1 MSTGIPL
8 PSANFGGQLASG
20 SQNFMNQMIMQNLN
34 KKKMEQ
40 QQSQFEQE
48 LELRKQAAGRAGANS
63 DLSRSIM
70 QQQLLGLQNKNDPN
84 YEFNQFKALQNMVM
98 GGEQPNQ
105 DVMPNQNMPQN
116 QMPNQEMGEG
126 MGMFSQEGMT
136 NAQQPQMPQPNMGQN
151 NQNNFESL
159 KQNPMLRGFF
169 KHKFGFDPLAQIPQ
183 TPQEKQADALD
194 LFKQKEA
201 LKNTNKGGNTP
212 TNTVLT
218 QNQQSLQGIDT
229 VLPMLDELITSKNI
243 PGVMNFNPNTNATY
257 NAKTSS
263 MIDTLVAAQQLP
275 KVQASIDLVEEQI
288 RRKFGESV
296 DNYKTRLKGLKEDL
310 IKRREN
316 SANVVNSR
324 KINANNLPTTVHLIG
339 LKGENY
345 DVPNDEV
352 DQILLENPGVIR
364 G

>member
-1 MSTGIPL
+1 MALGIPL
-8 PSANFGGQLASG
+8 PSADFGGQLASG
-20 SQNFMNQMIMQNLN
+20 SQNLMNQMIMQHLQN
-34 KKKMEQ
+34 KKMAQEQ
-40 QQSQFEQE
+40 AQFEQE
-48 LELRKQAAGRAGANS
+48 LAIKKQAAGRAGANS
-63 DLSRSIM
+63 DLTRSIM
-70 QQQLLGLQNKNDPN
+70 QQQLLGLQHKNDPN

-169 KHKFGFDPLAQIPQ
+169 KHKFGFDPLAEAPQ
-183 TPQEKQADALD
+183 TPQEKQVDALN

-218 QNQQSLQGIDT
+218 QNQQSVQGIDT
-229 VLPMLDELITSKNI
+229 VLPMLDDLISSKNI
-243 PGVMNFNPNTNATY
+243 PGIMNFNPNENASY
-257 NAKTSS
+257 KAKTSS

-288 RRKFGESV
+288 RRKSGESV
-296 DNYKTRLKGLKEDL
+296 DNYKSRLKDLKKDL
-310 IKRREN
+310 ISRRKR
-316 SANVVNSR
+316 SKLVVDTR
-324 KINANNLPTTVHLIG
+324 KINTEDTVHLIG
-339 LKGENY
+339 PNGENY
-345 DVPNDEV
+345 DVPSSEV
-352 DQILLENPGVIR
+352 DQILKENTGVRR